1 MPFRFNQ
8 LLVDAGID
16 PRDVRLLRHQTD
28 LGRGR
33 TMLDAWRAD
42 RATFEEFQSLQ
53 LAKRRSSFARPYWA
67 TFIGTW
73 DRRTLFAG
81 VYTASSPVVVEERS
95 IMPLAE
101 TLAPP
106 GTLDRFQTSLT
117 DHLAAYSGRLYI
129 DWGGGNS
136 GKRSW
141 NQRAD
146 VQDKLV
152 TELHLSVGEQPFP
165 GFMSIASP
173 LSALA
178 GAPPGWIQRLSEAQG
193 VYLLACP
200 RTGEM
205 YVGSATGAG
214 GFWARWL
221 DYRRNGHGGN
231 VALIGR
237 QPTDWNVSVL
247 QVAGSADSSDDI
259 LAMEALWK
267 VKLQARQ
274 FGLSRN

>member
-16 PRDVRLLRHQTD
+16 PRNVRLLRHQAD

-33 TMLDAWRAD
+33 TLLNAWRGD
-42 RATFEEFQSLQ
+42 RGIFEEFQSLQ
-53 LAKRRSSFARPYWA
+53 LTKRRSSFARPYWA
-67 TFIGTW
+67 TFLGTW
-73 DRRTLFAG
+73 DGRTLYAG
-81 VYTASSPVVVEERS
+81 VYAASSPVIVAELS
-95 IMPLAE
+95 TMPLLE
-101 TLAPP
+101 TLAFP

-129 DWGGGNS
+129 EWSGGSS

-146 VQDKLV
+146 AQNKLV
-152 TELHLSVGEQPFP
+152 TELHLDVAEQPFP

-173 LSALA
+173 LSTLA
-178 GAPPGWIQRLSEAQG
+178 GAAPGWIQRLSEGRG

-205 YVGSATGAG
+205 YVGSAKGTG
-214 GFWARWL
+214 GFWSRWL
-221 DYRRNGHGGN
+221 EYRRNGHGGN

-237 QPTDWNVSVL
+237 QPTDWTVSVL
-247 QVAGSADSSDDI
+247 QVAGSADSADDI
-259 LAMEALWK
+259 LAMEATWK
-267 VKLQARQ
+267 VKLQARE